1 MSHSE
6 TNGKPLCDLPRVK
19 KVKVHIEYSPKYGQR
34 LFLIDESATGVR
46 DKAPVCRFFDQQY
59 HLYPDSLTHA
69 HLLADSYNAI
79 ADFPEPRMM
88 RETWEIVKE
97 LELDKYYKLK
107 EKYDELLE
115 TLKACRNRLC
125 DLTTQEGAVTARNEL
140 ISSLGRAIQNAEEK
154 SNA

>member
-19 KVKVHIEYSPKYGQR
+19 RVKVHLEYSPKYGQR
-34 LFLIDESATGVR
+34 VFLIDESATGIR

-79 ADFPEPRMM
+79 ADFPEPTKM

-97 LELDKYYKLK
+97 LELDKYHKLK
-107 EKYDELLE
+107 EKYDELQFTIKRLSQ
-115 TLKACRNRLC
+115 TFLK
-125 DLTTQEGAVTARNEL
+125 DLTANEITDWLRKECKQALEKVQEDSHA
-140 ISSLGRAIQNAEEK
+140 
-154 SNA
+154 